1 MRISKKEKK
10 GKMTSGI
17 SPQTQNRCCD
27 LYLLVI
33 AIEDLGKTYS
43 SCIALW
49 YIKIILYYW
58 RQLCIVPCSQQ

>member
-17 SPQTQNRCCD
+17 SPQAQDRCCD

-49 YIKIILYYW
+49 YVY
-58 RQLCIVPCSQQ
+58 